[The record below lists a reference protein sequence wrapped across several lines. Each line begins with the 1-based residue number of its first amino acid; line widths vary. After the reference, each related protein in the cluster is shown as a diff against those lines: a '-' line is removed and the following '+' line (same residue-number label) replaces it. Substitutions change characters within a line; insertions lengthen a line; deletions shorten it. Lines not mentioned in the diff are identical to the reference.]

1 MTDTK
6 LTEKQQT
13 VLQLRYDH
21 RLGVGEISRRLR
33 ISERAV
39 LSRLHNAQ
47 RKLSKGRASFAQPPS
62 ARARRWFNVSQI
74 TVKSL
79 AGNSLDIES
88 L

>member
-1 MTDTK
+1 MADTR

-47 RKLSKGRASFAQPPS
+47 RKLSHGRAGLLQPPA
-62 ARARRWFNVSQI
+62 ARAQRWFNASQI
-74 TVKSL
+74 TVKSA
-79 AGNSLDIES
+79 AGNPLDLES